1 MNCFTLYSMPEELQT
16 PESGATEPTT
26 TQPATTTEI
35 RNPDAVLKALEAERQ
50 QRKELERQL
59 KSFQGID
66 PVKYQEYT
74 AAEQK
79 RAEEKAEAEKRKLEE
94 RGNYEAL
101 TAKQREEHQREM
113 KALAD
118 QLEAIKAE
126 KEAVASQ
133 AKEKDTAIARMKLEG
148 KALKAYLSEGGEE
161 MDWGEFIWDRVNK
174 HIIQTEDGGVQI
186 IKDNGD
192 LWTDAKGK
200 PLDMRGFFAQF
211 REGRG
216 AKFFKPT
223 VTAEGSGMQPS
234 GKGSA
239 TTGKVIRRSELSNP
253 AALRKANIK
262 LEDIASGSVQI
273 IDG

>member
-1 MNCFTLYSMPEELQT
+1 MPEELQT
-16 PESGATEPTT
+16 PESGATEPTQQPT
-26 TQPATTTEI
+26 TTTTEI

-50 QRKELERQL
+50 ARKELE
-59 KSFQGID
+59 KKIKAFEGID
-66 PVKYQEYT
+66 PVRYQEFT
-74 AAEQK
+74 AAEQERAKEKELQERK
-79 RAEEKAEAEKRKLEE
+79 RLEEKGA
-94 RGNYEAL
+94 YEAL

-118 QLEAIKAE
+118 QLDALKAE

-148 KALKAYLSEGGEE
+148 KALKAYLAEGGEE

-174 HIIQTEDGGVQI
+174 HIIQTEDGGIQI

>member
-1 MNCFTLYSMPEELQT
+1 MKRFTLYSMPEELQT

-26 TQPATTTEI
+26 TQPTTTEI
-35 RNPDAVLKALEAERQ
+35 RNPEAVLKALEAERQ
-50 QRKELERQL
+50 ARKELEKRL
-59 KSFQGID
+59 KSYDGVD
-66 PVKYQEYT
+66 VAKYQEYT

-79 RAEEKAEAEKRKLEE
+79 RAEEKVEAEKRKLEE
-94 RGNYEAL
+94 KGAYEAL
-101 TAKQREEHQREM
+101 TAKQREEHQREL
-113 KALAD
+113 KALTD

-148 KALKAYLSEGGEE
+148 KALKAFLAENGDEQ
-161 MDWGEFIWDRVNK
+161 DFHEFIWDRVNK
-174 HIIQTEDGGVQI
+174 HIIQTEDGGIQVV
-186 IKDNGD
+186 KDNGD